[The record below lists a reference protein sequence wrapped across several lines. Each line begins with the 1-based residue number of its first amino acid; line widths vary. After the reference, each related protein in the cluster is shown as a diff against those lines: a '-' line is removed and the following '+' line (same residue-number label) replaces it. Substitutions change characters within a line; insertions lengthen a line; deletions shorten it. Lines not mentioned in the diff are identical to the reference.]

1 MEVKWTVKCLK
12 VFNNSAVST
21 VMPDGREAIVLG
33 NGIGFNR
40 RPGDPVPEERIEKVY
55 YIQDEMQTKFL
66 QMLQDVRPDVME
78 AAEEII
84 ATAEQAGFILSNQAT
99 ISLIDHISFAIERQ
113 QENISLPNLLLGET
127 RLLYQKEYELGLQ
140 ALGIIKTR
148 CGVSLPE
155 DEAGYIALHLITI
168 SADRAGTYDT
178 LKFVKGAG
186 EIIKEIYGVSLD
198 PQSLDAMR
206 LMTHLKFL
214 AQRIFQH
221 TAWEDD
227 DDMDEMYEYLL
238 SRSPKNQAAL
248 DRLDQYIKK
257 NFGYTLNKQE
267 KFYLLVHLT
276 KILTNPQ

>member
-1 MEVKWTVKCLK
+1 MEVEWPMKCLK
-12 VFNNSAVST
+12 VFNNSAVSA
-21 VMPDGREAIVLG
+21 VMPDGREAIMLG

-55 YIQDEMQTKFL
+55 YVQDEIQTKFL
-66 QMLQDVRPDVME
+66 QMLQNVLPDVME

-84 ATAEQAGFILSNQAT
+84 ATAERAGFVLSNQAT

-127 RLLYQKEYELGLQ
+127 RLLYQKEFELGLR
-140 ALGIIKTR
+140 ALEIVQEH
-148 CGVSLPE
+148 CGVTLPE

-168 SADRAGTYDT
+168 SADRVGTYDT
-178 LKFVKGAG
+178 LKFVKGTAD
-186 EIIKEIYGVSLD
+186 IIKEVYGVAFE

-221 TAWEDD
+221 TVWEDD
-227 DDMDEMYEYLL
+227 SDMDEMYGYLL
-238 SRSPKNQAAL
+238 HRSPKNQIAL
-248 DRLDQYIKK
+248 EQLEGYIRQS
-257 NFGYTLNKQE
+257 FGYTLNKQE

-276 KILTNPQ
+276 KIL